1 MDTKKVAEDVKVA
14 AAETAKKAAAVK
26 KSVEKAAEPAVKA
39 VKKAAE
45 PAAKAVKKAAEP
57 AAKAVKKAAEP
68 AAKAVKKVAD
78 EAKKTVSKAVKKEA
92 AANVVLQFAGREVA
106 MKDVLEAAKKAYA
119 ASNKAAIKDITLYV
133 KPEDNAAY
141 YVVNGDVTGKIEL

>member
-1 MDTKKVAEDVKVA
+1 MDTKKVAEEVKVA

-39 VKKAAE
+39 A
-45 PAAKAVKKAAEP
+45 
-57 AAKAVKKAAEP
+57 KKAAEP

-78 EAKKTVSKAVKKEA
+78 DAKKTVAKAVKKEA
-92 AANVVLQFAGREVA
+92 AANVVLQFAGKEVA

>member
-78 EAKKTVSKAVKKEA
+78 DAKKTVAKAVKKEA

>member
-1 MDTKKVAEDVKVA
+1 
-14 AAETAKKAAAVK
+14 
-26 KSVEKAAEPAVKA
+26 
-39 VKKAAE
+39 
-45 PAAKAVKKAAEP
+45 
-57 AAKAVKKAAEP
+57 
-68 AAKAVKKVAD
+68 
-78 EAKKTVSKAVKKEA
+78 
-92 AANVVLQFAGREVA
+92 